1 MSCGKVE
8 ASGNITFG
16 KSVPTAA
23 DKEAA
28 AEADKIITKVRGAV
42 SHNMLLSTPTT
53 GSAED
58 SDAVSL
64 DSDPGPTSSTDKSDK
79 FLSQQA
85 DSSTVFCV
93 ASG

>member
-1 MSCGKVE
+1 MNCGKVE
-8 ASGNITFG
+8 VSGDITFG

-23 DKEAA
+23 DEEAA
-28 AEADKIITKVRGAV
+28 AEADTKVSGRAL
-42 SHNMLLSTPTT
+42 HNMLLSTPTT

-58 SDAVSL
+58 NDAVSL
-64 DSDPGPTSSTDKSDK
+64 DSDPGPTYSTDLTDK